1 MVAGIYLILCWWC
14 TAASSF
20 QFRSSRV
27 SSHISSYRA
36 EWGALFAKPSKES
49 SDTDFPPP
57 LRRFPFSKT
66 YYENY
71 LKRLN
76 DQHQNQTDTSSP
88 VHTRRQEFLHRQ
100 QQQQKQKH
108 MMENRHRNRGG
119 IRIIIQPGGKLGFD
133 EDDDDDNDN
142 EDHGFEEDD
151 DDEDIH
157 MDDLNM
163 NFPQEGGGERRNRR
177 SHRGKEMDDSYEA
190 YKRRENQKSENF
202 EVLTQ
207 FPTRFVDVGGYDNI
221 KQELLQCVDLLQ
233 NYTKYAHYNVR
244 VPKGLI
250 LEGPPGNGK
259 TLLAKAFAGEAGVG
273 FIPVSGSQF
282 QEKYVGVG
290 STRIRELFQ
299 LARQNRPCVIFID
312 EIDAMGRKRSGD
324 GETSG
329 SERDSTLNE
338 LLVQMDGFTASNGIF
353 IVGATN
359 RADLLDPA
367 LVRPGRMDKRIFIG
381 APDSVTRLAIL
392 DIHLR
397 GKPYNNATVRVPDLV
412 DVTAGLS
419 CAQIENLLN
428 EAMLYALRTDRVA
441 MNISDVDM
449 VMNRMMVGWQPTEHQ
464 FSADLI
470 DRIAVHEM
478 GHVVMGM
485 MSKHHANVSKVTIN
499 LYSPHSPGYTVF
511 QPSTTHIHTRE
522 ALLERL
528 MILLSGRIAEEV
540 VYNVSVTTGAI
551 NDFEE
556 ALKLAEKM
564 VVYYGMG
571 TNVIYPSNSDKYK
584 QLIDEEVSGLLNDAY
599 QCAEVAIRQFKPFI
613 LAAADK
619 LKRERVLHA
628 EDLWAMLH
636 QDPNQDTKDFQDV
649 CSL

>member
-1 MVAGIYLILCWWC
+1 MVGIYFIQCTMLWWC
-14 TAASSF
+14 TASSF
-20 QFRSSRV
+20 APKIMSSSRLHQNNFFV
-27 SSHISSYRA
+27 
-36 EWGALFAKPSKES
+36 KM
-49 SDTDFPPP
+49 SDRTPTTENDDFRTKTP
-57 LRRFPFSKT
+57 LRRFPFSKI

-76 DQHQNQTDTSSP
+76 SQNQNQTEPPSP
-88 VHTRRQEFLHRQ
+88 SPSTHSRQQQFLHRQ
-100 QQQQKQKH
+100 RS
-108 MMENRHRNRGG
+108 MMENRNRHRGG
-119 IRIIIQPGGKLGFD
+119 IRIIIQPGGLGFGEGGESGD
-133 EDDDDDNDN
+133 DMDLDMDDLDFEDN
-142 EDHGFEEDD
+142 EEDD
-151 DDEDIH
+151 H
-157 MDDLNM
+157 
-163 NFPQEGGGERRNRR
+163 QEGGNRNAQKERD
-177 SHRGKEMDDSYEA
+177 DDSYEA
-190 YKRRENQKSENF
+190 YQRRSNQKSENF
-202 EVLTQ
+202 QVLTK
-207 FPTRFVDVGGYDNI
+207 FPTRFTDVGGYQNI

-233 NYTKYAHYNVR
+233 NYTKYQQYNVR
-244 VPKGLI
+244 VPKGLV

-273 FIPVSGSQF
+273 FIAVSGSQF
-282 QEKYVGVG
+282 QDKYVGVG

-299 LARQNRPCVIFID
+299 LALRNRPCVIFID

-338 LLVQMDGFTASNGIF
+338 LLVQMDGFTSSNGIF

-367 LVRPGRMDKRIFIG
+367 LVRPGRMDKRIYIG
-381 APDSVTRLAIL
+381 APDSVTRREIL

-397 GKPYNNATVRVPDLV
+397 GKPYNNATVRVTDLAE
-412 DVTAGLS
+412 VTAGLS

-428 EAMLYALRTDRVA
+428 EAMLYALRHDRVA
-441 MNISDVDM
+441 MNLSDVDM

-499 LYSPHSPGYTVF
+499 LHSPQSPGYTVF
-511 QPSTTHIHTRE
+511 QSSTTSIHTRE
-522 ALLERL
+522 ALLEHL

-571 TNVIYPSNSDKYK
+571 TDIIYPSNSDKYK
-584 QLIDEEVSGLLNDAY
+584 QMIDEEVSGLLNDAY
-599 QCAEVAIRQFKPFI
+599 MCAEVAIRQSKQFI
-613 LAAADK
+613 LVAAEK
-619 LKRERVLHA
+619 LKRDRVLYA
-628 EDLWAMLH
+628 DDLWAMLH
-636 QDPNQDTKDFQDV
+636 PLDQGPSAPEFPDV
-649 CSL
+649 CSI

>member
-1 MVAGIYLILCWWC
+1 MIGFGLTMLWWWC
-14 TAASSF
+14 TAQSS
-20 QFRSSRV
+20 
-27 SSHISSYRA
+27 SSYT
-36 EWGALFAKPSKES
+36 LSFAAHQWKHTRNHLLARVERGENSPS
-49 SDTDFPPP
+49 PP
-57 LRRFPFSKT
+57 RRFPFSKM
-66 YYENY
+66 YYDNY

-76 DQHQNQTDTSSP
+76 SQNQTEIETTTTPSP
-88 VHTRRQEFLHRQ
+88 RRQYQQQPKPPPQFLHRQ
-100 QQQQKQKH
+100 P
-108 MMENRHRNRGG
+108 RNSHPRGG
-119 IRIIIQPGGKLGFD
+119 IRIIIQPGGLGMDFD
-133 EDDDDDNDN
+133 EEGN
-142 EDHGFEEDD
+142 EG
-151 DDEDIH
+151 DE
-157 MDDLNM
+157 
-163 NFPQEGGGERRNRR
+163 EGGELDMNQDPPNYGE
-177 SHRGKEMDDSYEA
+177 GEEEDDSYEA
-190 YKRRENQKSENF
+190 YKRRGNQKSENF
-202 EVLTQ
+202 VVLTK
-207 FPTRFVDVGGYDNI
+207 FPTRFTDVGGYNNI

-233 NYTKYAHYNVR
+233 NYTKYTPYNVR

-273 FIPVSGSQF
+273 FIAVSGSQF

-290 STRIRELFQ
+290 ATRIRELFQ
-299 LARQNRPCVIFID
+299 LALRNQPCVIFID

-338 LLVQMDGFTASNGIF
+338 LLVQMDGFTTSNGIF

-381 APDSVTRLAIL
+381 APDSVTRRAIL
-392 DIHLR
+392 DIHLQ
-397 GKPYNNATVRVPDLV
+397 GKPTNHATVRVPDLV
-412 DVTAGLS
+412 EVTAGLS

-428 EAMLYALRTDRVA
+428 EAMLYALRHDRTV

-511 QPSTTHIHTRE
+511 QPSTTHIYMRE
-522 ALLERL
+522 ALLEHL

-571 TNVIYPSNSDKYK
+571 TNIIYPSNSDKYK
-584 QLIDEEVSGLLNDAY
+584 QIIDEEVSGLLNDAY
-599 QCAEVAIRQFKPFI
+599 LCAEVAIRQSKPFI
-613 LAAADK
+613 LAAAEK
-619 LKRERVLHA
+619 LKQERVLHA
-628 EDLWAMLH
+628 DDLWVML
-636 QDPNQDTKDFQDV
+636 QDHNPQVSTITPIIDGTDFHDV
-649 CSL
+649 CSI

>member
-1 MVAGIYLILCWWC
+1 MTGLTLVPCTLLWC
-14 TAASSF
+14 SVSAFLLRYPVRPENINPRRYFAVTIGDLSEIPQQLAHSSLDN
-20 QFRSSRV
+20 S
-27 SSHISSYRA
+27 
-36 EWGALFAKPSKES
+36 
-49 SDTDFPPP
+49 P
-57 LRRFPFSKT
+57 LRRFPFSKK
-66 YYENY
+66 YYEEY

-76 DQHQNQTDTSSP
+76 GDNQNQTDPSDRQNQEKNEEEEEEAAA
-88 VHTRRQEFLHRQ
+88 VRR
-100 QQQQKQKH
+100 
-108 MMENRHRNRGG
+108 RHRRPVRKNRPRPSMGG
-119 IRIIIQPGGKLGFD
+119 IRIILQPGGLDF
-133 EDDDDDNDN
+133 ENN
-142 EDHGFEEDD
+142 EDEGYGDDIWGNNYNTEEEDD
-151 DDEDIH
+151 EENEEEDGNEDERKQQTDEDH
-157 MDDLNM
+157 
-163 NFPQEGGGERRNRR
+163 
-177 SHRGKEMDDSYEA
+177 SYEA
-190 YKRRENQKSENF
+190 YKRRGNKKSENF

-207 FPTRFVDVGGYDNI
+207 FPTRFKDVGGYDNI

-233 NYTKYAHYNVR
+233 NYTKYNQYNVR
-244 VPKGLI
+244 VPKGLV

-273 FIPVSGSQF
+273 FIAVSGSQF

-299 LARQNRPCVIFID
+299 LALRNRPCVIFID

-338 LLVQMDGFTASNGIF
+338 LLVQMDGFAASNGIF

-367 LVRPGRMDKRIFIG
+367 LVRPGRMDKRIYIG
-381 APDSVTRLAIL
+381 APDSVTRQAIL

-397 GKPYNNATVRVPDLV
+397 GKPYNNDTVRVPDLV
-412 DVTAGLS
+412 EVTAGLS
-419 CAQIENLLN
+419 CAQIENLAN
-428 EAMLYALRTDRVA
+428 EAMLYALRHDRFV

-464 FSADLI
+464 FSTDLI

-499 LYSPHSPGYTVF
+499 LHSPQSPGYTVF
-511 QPSTTHIHTRE
+511 QPSTTHIYVRE
-522 ALLERL
+522 ALLEHL
-528 MILLSGRIAEEV
+528 MILLSGRIAEEL

-571 TNVIYPSNSDKYK
+571 THIIYPSNSDKYK
-584 QLIDEEVSGLLNDAY
+584 QMIDDEVLGLLNDAY
-599 QCAEVAIRQFKPFI
+599 MCAEVAIRQSKQFI
-613 LAAADK
+613 LVAAEK
-619 LKRERVLHA
+619 LKRDRVLYA
-628 EDLWAMLH
+628 DDLWAMLH
-636 QDPNQDTKDFQDV
+636 DQGYSSTAPPDFQDV